1 MGWWDQ
7 IRFAIQAFMDQHG
20 LLAGFVLV
28 LIEETGIPVPVPGD
42 FLMMAMGANARSG
55 RTPLWAAIVILEA
68 ATLIGATI
76 LYFVT
81 RRAGRTLVYRYGR
94 YMHLTPERLDRAERW
109 LVRRGSMA
117 VVIGRL
123 TPGLRMAT
131 VIACGV
137 FKVPLWQ
144 FLPSLAVGAL
154 LYILIY
160 VMLGYLFG
168 PAVLDLLTGIHLPFG
183 LLGSLVPLV
192 VLVVWIVRARRG
204 LRLAESTEAG
214 VVDRRHRWRD
224 GAVAGG
230 IATLVST
237 FALNVMVHLSGDL
250 ALLAP
255 GDLVQHTRARL
266 AVFAVVRILGPIL
279 LLLAAPLFMAVGI
292 GWGAVY
298 AQWVEPNLHFPDW
311 ASGLAFALLPLTV
324 ALVVVLPV
332 LNGADPQLAPLG
344 PLAAASETIRHIV
357 YGVSL
362 GAIYPLRLARLRRPA
377 RAADWVQTDAVAAA
391 S

>member
-1 MGWWDQ
+1 
-7 IRFAIQAFMDQHG
+7 
-20 LLAGFVLV
+20 
-28 LIEETGIPVPVPGD
+28 
-42 FLMMAMGANARSG
+42 
-55 RTPLWAAIVILEA
+55 
-68 ATLIGATI
+68 
-76 LYFVT
+76 
-81 RRAGRTLVYRYGR
+81 
-94 YMHLTPERLDRAERW
+94 
-109 LVRRGSMA
+109 
-117 VVIGRL
+117 
-123 TPGLRMAT
+123 
-131 VIACGV
+131 
-137 FKVPLWQ
+137 
-144 FLPSLAVGAL
+144 
-154 LYILIY
+154 
-160 VMLGYLFG
+160 
-168 PAVLDLLTGIHLPFG
+168 
-183 LLGSLVPLV
+183 
-192 VLVVWIVRARRG
+192 
-204 LRLAESTEAG
+204 
-214 VVDRRHRWRD
+214 
-224 GAVAGG
+224 
-230 IATLVST
+230 
-237 FALNVMVHLSGDL
+237 VHLSGDL

-344 PLAAASETIRHIV
+344 PLAAASETIRHVV

-377 RAADWVQTDAVAAA
+377 RPAHSIQPDALPVA